1 MQNCPALKQICVFHF
16 SVDCKSKLSGKY
28 AVQRNKI
35 PFDPQRCQFLTLSRP
50 SEDRVMSRMPT
61 SLVSLDGFDSVIRVV
76 FSLTCVSCMELS
88 DIGTTFYIRV
98 ISFLF
103 TEILIQLRST

>member
-1 MQNCPALKQICVFHF
+1 M
-16 SVDCKSKLSGKY
+16 
-28 AVQRNKI
+28 QRNKL